1 MLVFVV
7 CGEFTPLVAIFF
19 SGAVPRSLWVPK
31 QVQKAREKV
40 EARRSEVF
48 RNPPENLDLDEK
60 REGSDTLSKA
70 QTVHIGRSLGLYSSL
85 WDRIDLPPLWLIRR
99 RAKKRMDSVELDDF
113 AIRRDGG
120 VENMEAVEVE
130 LAAEMR
136 GLDILGREEQ
146 SLRRSLSHWLLNRKF
161 LANRGLS
168 AKSMYLTRPSV
179 WPYKHTTH

>member
-1 MLVFVV
+1 MLTPN
-7 CGEFTPLVAIFF
+7 FTTALVATFC

-48 RNPPENLDLDEK
+48 RSPPENLNLDEK

-70 QTVHIGRSLGLYSSL
+70 QALHIGRSLGLYSSL
-85 WDRIDLPPLWLIRR
+85 WDRIDLPPIWLIRR
-99 RAKKRMDSVELDDF
+99 RVKKRMNFVELDDF

-120 VENMEAVEVE
+120 VENMEAAEVE
-130 LAAEMR
+130 LAVEMR
-136 GLDILGREEQ
+136 GLDVLGRDER
-146 SLRRSLSHWLLNRKF
+146 SLRGNLSHWLLNRIF

-168 AKSMYLTRPSV
+168 VKSMYLTRPSV
-179 WPYKHTTH
+179 WPHKHTTH